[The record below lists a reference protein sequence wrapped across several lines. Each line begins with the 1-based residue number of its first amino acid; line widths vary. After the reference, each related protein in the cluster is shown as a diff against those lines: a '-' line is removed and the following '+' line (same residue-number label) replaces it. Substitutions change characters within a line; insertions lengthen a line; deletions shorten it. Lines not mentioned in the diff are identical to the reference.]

1 MRGGHEDPESATGRL
16 GQVTTAIAGG
26 AHPGEIRVAI
36 RGGSEMFI
44 AYSDTPVERG
54 ASVLVTEDLGGR
66 AVRVVAG

>member
-1 MRGGHEDPESATGRL
+1 
-16 GQVTTAIAGG
+16 VTTAIAGG